1 MHSGDAQAG
10 RPIRVWF
17 NRTFSSAY
25 HAVNL
30 IRHNPAGV
38 PVEIYG
44 SHDTP
49 DAVFLGACDHTFT
62 EPSVPA
68 PAYVEWALEFCATH
82 EIDVF
87 IPKRHLETIAAH
99 RFAFEAAGVRLL
111 IAGSPGSLRAVND
124 KSSLYTALT
133 RIAPHAAPRFRTV
146 STAAEFA
153 IAYEEIAAGG
163 TGVCFKPA
171 FGEGGGGFRIV
182 DPTASPLAALS
193 EFPSARVGLHATLDA
208 LAGVE
213 SFAPLVVCE
222 LLPGAESS
230 IDCLGAEGEL
240 IAAVSRRKL
249 DRRTQRIERS
259 PELVQVAEAITA
271 EFGLSG
277 LYNIQFMVGRDGPK
291 VIDVNPRMAAGI
303 DVSAASGVNLPW
315 LGVQLALTGSVEVPI
330 ARYGMTVGRID
341 HLVTVS
347 GGEAG
352 AAPGRLESVT
362 RAAG

>member
-1 MHSGDAQAG
+1 MYGGGQHEG
-10 RPIRVWF
+10 PIRVWF

-30 IRHNPAGV
+30 IRHNPDGAA
-38 PVEIYG
+38 VEVYG

-49 DAVFLGACDHTFT
+49 DAIFLGACDHTFT
-62 EPSVPA
+62 EPAVPA
-68 PAYVEWALEFCATH
+68 PAYVEWALDFCAEH
-82 EIDVF
+82 RIDVF
-87 IPKRHLETIAAH
+87 VPKRHLETIAAH
-99 RFAFEAAGVRLL
+99 RFAFEAAGTKLL
-111 IAGSPGSLRAVND
+111 VAGSPGSLRAVGD
-124 KSSLYTALT
+124 KGVLYEAVG
-133 RIAPHAAPRFRTV
+133 RIAPEAAPRFRVV

-153 IAYEEIAAGG
+153 AAYEYIAASG

-171 FGEGGGGFRIV
+171 RGEGGGGFRIV
-182 DPTASPLAALS
+182 DPTASPLAALGD
-193 EFPSARVGLHATLDA
+193 FPSERVGLVATLDA
-208 LAGVE
+208 LASVE
-213 SFAPLVVCE
+213 TFAPLVVSE

-240 IAAVSRRKL
+240 VAAVARRKL

-259 PELVQVAEAITA
+259 PELVAVAEAITA

-277 LYNIQFMVGRDGPK
+277 LYNVQFMVGRDGPK

-315 LGVQLALTGSVEVPI
+315 LGVKLALHGTVEVPS

-347 GGEAG
+347 GGGVPANAG
-352 AAPGRLESVT
+352 WVQAVT
-362 RAAG
+362 RPAG

>member
-1 MHSGDAQAG
+1 MHSGG
-10 RPIRVWF
+10 ESSRPIRVWF

-30 IRHNPAGV
+30 IRHNPVGAA
-38 PVEIYG
+38 VEVYG
-44 SHDTP
+44 SHDTA
-49 DAVFLGACDHTFT
+49 DAVFLGACDRAFT
-62 EPSVPA
+62 EPALPA
-68 PAYVEWALEFCATH
+68 PAYVEWALEFCRTH
-82 EIDVF
+82 GIDVF
-87 IPKRHLETIAAH
+87 VPKRHLEIIAMH
-99 RFAFEAAGVRLL
+99 RFAFEAAGTRLL
-111 IAGSPGSLRAVND
+111 VAGPPGSLRAVND
-124 KSSLYTALT
+124 KGSLYATLS
-133 RIAPHAAPRFRTV
+133 RIAPAAAPRFRAVT
-146 STAAEFA
+146 TAAEFA
-153 IAYEEIAAGG
+153 AAYEEIAAGG

-171 FGEGGGGFRIV
+171 RGEGGGGFRIV

-193 EFPSARVGLHATLDA
+193 DFPSSRVGLHATLDA

-230 IDCLGAEGEL
+230 IDCLGAEGDL
-240 IAAVSRRKL
+240 IAAVARRKL

-259 PELVQVAEAITA
+259 PELVAVAERIAA
-271 EFGLSG
+271 EFGLSA
-277 LYNIQFMVGRDGPK
+277 LFNVQFMVGRDGPK

-315 LGVQLALTGSVEVPI
+315 LGVQLALTGSVEVPV

-347 GGEAG
+347 GGDTA
-352 AAPGRLESVT
+352 AAPGRLETVT